1 MLAVVELVAP
11 AVLDVLAHAVPVVE
25 PVVGHPVGIAAHQL
39 VLGAT
44 VHATALAL
52 DAEAVAIHALR
63 IVVHPAVIHVKMS
76 ASVRHQHQF

>member
-1 MLAVVELVAP
+1 MELVAP

-25 PVVGHPVGIAAHQL
+25 PVVEHPVGIAAHQL

-52 DAEAVAIHALR
+52 DVAAAVILVR
-63 IVVHPAVIHVKMS
+63 QIVVHPAVIHAKMS
-76 ASVRHQHQF
+76 ASEQLQHQF